1 MLFFLLRSLIFFFW
15 LKFDAMTKSVE
26 DRGLY
31 IQVVVCILN
40 LEDQN
45 NNNNNN
51 SSRLL
56 SSSSIF
62 LIKTKTTQLY

>member
-40 LEDQN
+40 LEDQKIIIIIIVVVFF
-45 NNNNNN
+45 
-51 SSRLL
+51 LL
-56 SSSSIF
+56 LLF
-62 LIKTKTTQLY
+62 F

>member
-40 LEDQN
+40 LEDQKIIIN
-45 NNNNNN
+45 NNIVVVFF
-51 SSRLL
+51 LL
-56 SSSSIF
+56 F
-62 LIKTKTTQLY
+62 LFF